1 LKAPILRPI
10 VSILT
15 LAVCVTAFA
24 QTPMDEGA
32 DAPATAGHIEHPAP
46 DRATI
51 KPFDED
57 AALEYSQAAIGRN
70 LGDYTLHDRDGRAVK
85 LADHLGKPLAIS
97 LIYTSCFHICP
108 TTTRNLARAVRQA
121 RTAVGKDGF
130 TVVTIG
136 FDVRNDTPERMRA
149 FARQQ
154 NVGSEENW
162 LFLSADEATITQLA
176 ANLGFLFFPSTK
188 GFDHLIQTTIVDA
201 GGKIY
206 RQVYGMDFNPGYLT
220 GAMQELVLGR
230 MQEALSL
237 SAIVN
242 RVRLYCTKFD
252 PVTGMYRFDYS
263 MIFSMVLGL
272 PFFVWVGFML
282 YRMLRKNLHPD
293 PS

>member
-1 LKAPILRPI
+1 
-10 VSILT
+10 
-15 LAVCVTAFA
+15 
-24 QTPMDEGA
+24 MGDGA
-32 DAPATAGHIEHPAP
+32 DASATAGHTAHPDPGGA
-46 DRATI
+46 ATI
-51 KPFDED
+51 QPFDED
-57 AALEYSQAAIGRN
+57 AALKYSQAAIGRN
-70 LGDYTLHDRDGRAVK
+70 LGDYTLYDRDGQAVK
-85 LADHLGKPLAIS
+85 LADYLGKPLAIS

-121 RTAVGKDGF
+121 RSAVDDDAF

-136 FDVRNDTPERMRA
+136 FDVRYDTPERMRA

-154 NVGSEENW
+154 NVGNEENW

-188 GFDHLIQTTIVDA
+188 GFDHLIQTTVVDA

-206 RQVYGMDFNPGYLT
+206 RQIYGMDFNPGYLT

-272 PFFVWVGFML
+272 PFFIWVGFAL
-282 YRMLRKNLHPD
+282 YRMLRKNLNPN